1 MKLASIWQKI
11 PSFLKNKYAI
21 TLMVFFVWLTL
32 FDQNSF
38 IFRHKLSSRI
48 SKMEKQKEL
57 YQEQIKKNK
66 EKIKE
71 LQSSPENLEKFARE
85 EYLMKK
91 ENEVI
96 FVIEEE

>member
-21 TLMVFFVWLTL
+21 TFMVFLVWLTL

-38 IFRHKLSSRI
+38 IFRHRLSSRI
-48 SKMEKQKEL
+48 SKMEKQKEQ